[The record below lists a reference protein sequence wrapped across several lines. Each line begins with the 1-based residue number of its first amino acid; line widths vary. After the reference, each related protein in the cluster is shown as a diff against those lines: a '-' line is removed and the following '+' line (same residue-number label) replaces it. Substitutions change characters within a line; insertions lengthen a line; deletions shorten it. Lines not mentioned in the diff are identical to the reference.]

1 MHRRVFHRSLS
12 VIRQPLSVNRW
23 LPSVNGQLLSIGS
36 QYQNHKSRRSLIFND
51 PPPRLFG
58 TIDSFA
64 AHQVSLDTPCIRAV
78 LSE

>member
-1 MHRRVFHRSLS
+1 VHRRVFHRSLS

-51 PPPRLFG
+51 PPPGFSGRL
-58 TIDSFA
+58 TLLLRIK
-64 AHQVSLDTPCIRAV
+64 
-78 LSE
+78 